1 MLIENKS
8 SSYPEIK
15 TRKPELC
22 ASYNQLPVIMKKT
35 KVLLYLIIASSIF
48 ISCKKEIEEINEL
61 LETDFK
67 VIEFYYGY
75 DNLMT
80 NVGDNEKSKPLII
93 RERNFLEINVNQ
105 NGDFELEGEIVE
117 PNLIV
122 SELKKYLTPNPE
134 NKEMPETIEQ
144 EFPYAG
150 KVITNKNL
158 FISALYHENLNYKK
172 YNKIRNKIFIA
183 YNEVRNEF
191 TLKKYGKSLSELRNE
206 DKEIEMQKYYELTSI
221 FQFRYTEIMEE

>member
-1 MLIENKS
+1 
-8 SSYPEIK
+8 
-15 TRKPELC
+15 
-22 ASYNQLPVIMKKT
+22 MKKN
-35 KVLLYLIIASSIF
+35 KIGIYLLALTLTF
-48 ISCKKEIEEINEL
+48 ISCEEEMKEL

-75 DNLMT
+75 DNYMT
-80 NVGDNEKSKPLII
+80 NVRDNKKSEPMII
-93 RERNFLEINVNQ
+93 RERNFLEINVYK
-105 NGDFELEGEIVE
+105 NGDFELEGKIVQ

-122 SELKKYLTPNPE
+122 SELKKYLIPSPD

-144 EFPYAG
+144 EFTYAG

-158 FISALYHENLNYKK
+158 FISALFDNNLNYKK

-191 TLKKYGKSLSELRNE
+191 AIKKYGKTLSELRNQDNE
-206 DKEIEMQKYYELTSI
+206 TEMQKYYELTSI
-221 FQFRYTEIMEE
+221 FQFRYTERMED

>member
-1 MLIENKS
+1 
-8 SSYPEIK
+8 
-15 TRKPELC
+15 
-22 ASYNQLPVIMKKT
+22 
-35 KVLLYLIIASSIF
+35 
-48 ISCKKEIEEINEL
+48 
-61 LETDFK
+61 
-67 VIEFYYGY
+67 
-75 DNLMT
+75 
-80 NVGDNEKSKPLII
+80 
-93 RERNFLEINVNQ
+93 
-105 NGDFELEGEIVE
+105 
-117 PNLIV
+117 
-122 SELKKYLTPNPE
+122 
-134 NKEMPETIEQ
+134 MPETIEQ

-158 FISALYHENLNYKK
+158 FISALYHENLNYNK